1 MSQKA
6 AIVEVADG
14 KKPEVV
20 QVEESKEE
28 AKVQMIDTTKKQDL
42 NPEESK
48 ADVNVSNADGE
59 PVDDGDGDNY
69 LNMALNLTKL
79 QDMVKMPR
87 DQAVKNNKELAQK
100 EKIIMPTTFTNRE
113 TYFTKLK
120 ELIETEARIDEL

>member
-28 AKVQMIDTTKKQDL
+28 VKVQMIDTTKKQDL